1 MKIENNKLKIIL
13 ILKQN
18 LSIRVEA
25 EIKTMKRQNIVAL
38 VLGSI
43 FIFGL
48 IVLWQYDTHQQ
59 LSKTDMSCGGDWSY
73 NVRCPVGS
81 YCQSL
86 GQGPLAGGLCKPF
99 LSPFFSMF
107 KKPEFTNTKR
117 QEEMNAR
124 PSVNTSRCSI
134 GLSDIDIPEVFVKLV
149 DKGYF
154 VRFETGDYLVYRT
167 QNNIEQKF
175 KMIQNYLLTDNTKE
189 IQKEDFKSDDIISI
203 RLIETSINVIEAAI
217 VTDYC
222 TE

>member
-117 QEEMNAR
+117 QRSEEH
-124 PSVNTSRCSI
+124 TSELQSR
-134 GLSDIDIPEVFVKLV
+134 
-149 DKGYF
+149 
-154 VRFETGDYLVYRT
+154 
-167 QNNIEQKF
+167 
-175 KMIQNYLLTDNTKE
+175 
-189 IQKEDFKSDDIISI
+189 
-203 RLIETSINVIEAAI
+203 
-217 VTDYC
+217 
-222 TE
+222 

>member
-48 IVLWQYDTHQQ
+48 IALWQYDTHQQ

>member
-48 IVLWQYDTHQQ
+48 IALWQYDTHQQ

-99 LSPFFSMF
+99 LSPFFGMF